1 MAHTGDLTL
10 EAKRKIIIFSSG
22 RGSNALNIVNYVN
35 QFCHN
40 LEVVCLMC
48 NVEDAPVIQL
58 MNTKNIPVEVVSSL
72 GLKRD
77 IHEKKVIETLSKYD
91 VDWIVLAGYM
101 RVLGEDLLNAYSNI
115 INIHPSVLPLYP
127 GLNSYKTS
135 FENKDEYS
143 GATIHFVDSGVDT
156 GPIIMQKKFPRLK
169 SDSFDQFRR
178 RGLENE
184 YELFR
189 VFLSVLNKNET
200 KVDDLIKNFSRSSTR
215 VHTENRSITKE
226 L

>member
-1 MAHTGDLTL
+1 MVHIGDLTL
-10 EAKRKIIIFSSG
+10 ETKRKIVIFASG

-58 MNTKNIPVEVVSSL
+58 MMAKNISVEIVSSR

-77 IHEKKVIETLSKYD
+77 DHERAVIEKISKYNA
-91 VDWIVLAGYM
+91 DWIILAGYM
-101 RVLGEDLLNAYSNI
+101 KVLGQDMLNAYSNI
-115 INIHPSVLPLYP
+115 INIHPSILPLYP
-127 GLNSYKTS
+127 GLSSYKTS

-169 SDSFDQFRR
+169 NDSFDQFRR

-189 VFLSVLNKNET
+189 LFLSVLNKNET
-200 KVDDLIKNFSRSSTR
+200 KIEDLTTNFSRSSTR
-215 VHTENRSITKE
+215 VHTENRSIT
-226 L
+226 